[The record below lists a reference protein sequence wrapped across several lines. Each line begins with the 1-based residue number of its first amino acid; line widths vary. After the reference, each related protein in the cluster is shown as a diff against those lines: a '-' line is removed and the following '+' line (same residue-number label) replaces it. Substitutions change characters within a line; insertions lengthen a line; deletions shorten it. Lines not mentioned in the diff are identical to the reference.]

1 MEKKPLLQVNGLTT
15 HFFSNGGK
23 RVVKAVDGVSFEINE
38 GDRLALIG
46 ESGCGKSTVA
56 LSILQ
61 VLPPAAR
68 IVGGT
73 IFFEGE
79 DLLKKSP
86 AEMTDIRG
94 KKIAMILQ
102 DTMLSL
108 DPVFTVGDQI
118 RETLRAHTPLRGN
131 ALEYRIQELLLSVK
145 IPQPMRR
152 MKQFP
157 HEMSGGMRQRI
168 VGAIALSC
176 GPKLLIA
183 DEATT
188 NLDVTIQLQYLDLL
202 KEIQK
207 QTGMTL
213 LFITHNLGIVAEL
226 CDNVIVMYA
235 GKVVE
240 RSSVMDLFDGPAH
253 PYSNALLQAAFGLH
267 DLTERTPIRGEPPDL
282 TKLPPGCSF
291 NPRCSFADPIC
302 CCEEPTEMALGGRH
316 WVKCWH
322 PIKNRAGGKND

>member
-1 MEKKPLLQVNGLTT
+1 MEKKNLLQIEGLTT
-15 HFFSNGGK
+15 HFFGDGGK
-23 RVVKAVDGVSFEINE
+23 RVVKAVEGVSFEINE

-68 IVGGT
+68 IVGGN

-86 AEMTDIRG
+86 AEMVGIRG
-94 KKIAMILQ
+94 KRIAMILQ

-108 DPVFTVGDQI
+108 DPVFKVGDQI
-118 RETLRAHTPLRGN
+118 RETLRAHTSLRGTF
-131 ALEYRIQELLLSVK
+131 LEERIQELLLSVK
-145 IPQPMRR
+145 IPQPARR
-152 MKQFP
+152 IKQYP

-202 KEIQK
+202 KEIQR

-226 CDNVIVMYA
+226 CDDVIVMYA

-240 RSSVMDLFDGPAH
+240 RSPVVDLFDRPAH
-253 PYSNALLQAAFGLH
+253 PYSKALLQAAFGLH
-267 DLTERTPIRGEPPDL
+267 DLGERTPIRGEPPDL
-282 TKLPPGCSF
+282 TNLPSGCSF
-291 NPRCSFADPIC
+291 NPRCSFADAIC
-302 CCEEPTEMALGGRH
+302 STEEPPELQLSENHR
-316 WVKCWH
+316 VKCWH
-322 PIKNRAGGKND
+322 PVKS